1 MREDMKVRSAG
12 ENCMVFADD
21 SRREV
26 RVVYEPDGKPLFCAS
41 DLAACMGYKVPT
53 KAVQHCNIE
62 PKYRR
67 LVPWVSKSNGSKVK
81 RGVATAILFDK
92 DAVEQFLEYG
102 VPGEELESWVMEV
115 LIPKAEAIGARRG
128 YEYESPEEE
137 PLPREGPPP
146 GILERLD
153 SIILEAVMLK
163 KEIMRTT

>member
-1 MREDMKVRSAG
+1 
-12 ENCMVFADD
+12 MVFADD

-41 DLAACMGYKVPT
+41 DVADCMGYGAPT
-53 KAVQHCNIE
+53 KAVTRSDVG

-67 LVPWVSKSNGSKVK
+67 FVPWVSTHK
-81 RGVATAILFDK
+81 RGRTEAIFFDSGG
-92 DAVEQFLEYG
+92 VERFLEHG
-102 VPGEELESWVMEV
+102 VPSEELESWVLEV

-128 YEYESPEEE
+128 YEYEPPEDEEE
-137 PLPREGPPP
+137 EEAPRGGPPP

-163 KEIMRTT
+163 KEIMKTT